1 MGSAASRNTA
11 ALLSLKGLG
20 RSLES
25 SQDML
30 HLIFHEL
37 RTPLSSIHGYA
48 SILLTGELGALTPP
62 QRQTVD
68 RLKELTVY
76 LTTLISNLRQLA
88 LLADEP
94 ALLPWEPLDIGKLVR
109 AVCHDLSAEADRKG
123 VRLTLKAPARLA
135 PLWAER
141 NGVTQILINLVMN
154 AIKFTPP
161 KGTVTV
167 EVRSS
172 SQALRLTVRDTGVGI
187 PRAVLPKLF
196 RELYHQ
202 DHPEVGAL
210 GGSGLG
216 LVIVKRNVE
225 RHHGS
230 VSIRSRLGRGT
241 IVDVTLPQRLEQ
253 DVLKTALTQMI
264 ERSRRERRSFS
275 LLVLKSAGAPYERLE
290 RALRD
295 SIRSDDRYYPLQQA
309 GLMALVARTSLRGA
323 QTISERIQQRIQRD
337 PELRRHH
344 AVRLQLGMAAYPAH
358 GRRASQLFKAAQ
370 QHLTPL
376 ASRAAAG

>member
-1 MGSAASRNTA
+1 MRRAPSRNVT
-11 ALLSLKGLG
+11 ALLGRKTFG

-25 SQDML
+25 SQELL

-68 RLKELTVY
+68 RLRELTLY

-94 ALLPWEPLDIGKLVR
+94 AILPWEPLDIGKLLR
-109 AVCHDLSAEADRKG
+109 AVCHDLSGEADRKG
-123 VRLTLKAPARLA
+123 VRLTLKVPARLS

-167 EVRSS
+167 EARGTNH
-172 SQALRLTVRDTGVGI
+172 AMRLSVRDTGVGI
-187 PRAVLPKLF
+187 PRSVLPKLF

-230 VSIRSRLGRGT
+230 VSVRSRVGRGT
-241 IVDVTLPQRLEQ
+241 IVAVTLPQRREQ

-264 ERSRRERRSFS
+264 ERSRGERKAFS

-295 SIRSDDRYYPLQQA
+295 SIRSEDRYYLLQHA
-309 GLMALVARTSLRGA
+309 GVIALVARTNLRGA
-323 QTISERIQQRIQRD
+323 QAIGERIQQRVQRD
-337 PELRRHH
+337 PELRRHYV
-344 AVRLQLGMAAYPAH
+344 ARLQLGVAAYPAH
-358 GRRASQLFKAAQ
+358 GRRAAQLFKVAQ
-370 QHLTPL
+370 QHLAPL
-376 ASRAAAG
+376 ARKG